1 MNNLPNNIKFL
12 RKSIGITQ
20 GGIALHLNKASNT
33 ISNWEKGNNM
43 PNLDELVA
51 LSKIFEVDLDTLV
64 NIDLTVVNLSE
75 IEAYKKNRQN
85 VNLNVNLPVN
95 LNAQIV
101 NNSDNSN
108 ELNKRGNTMP
118 IVVTMDS
125 NERDNVVMVP
135 TKARAGYLNGFG
147 DPDFISHLPVYNLPG
162 LKNGMFRMFEI
173 EGSSMYPTL
182 NSGDIAITRNVEQ
195 LRDIRDDRVHVIV
208 TRSEGLVIKRVL
220 NRLDKDGKLILKS
233 DNYKERELYPTMV
246 IDPEDVI
253 EIWYCTGYISCQM
266 RSPVEAFKKMIDIEA
281 RLSLLEHNLISNPY
295 KDNPPT
301 K

>member
-1 MNNLPNNIKFL
+1 MNNLGKNITFL
-12 RKSIGITQ
+12 RKKNNITQSSIGLAI
-20 GGIALHLNKASNT
+20 GKHANT
-33 ISNWEKGNNM
+33 ISNWEHDISM
-43 PNLDELVA
+43 PNVDELVK
-51 LSKIFEVDLDTLV
+51 LSNILGITVDIL
-64 NIDLTVVNLSE
+64 IKEDLNNVHLSDILENPENVHLNVHLPVHLNPKKEKKPNKVE
-75 IEAYKKNRQN
+75 IEQNEGNR
-85 VNLNVNLPVN
+85 
-95 LNAQIV
+95 
-101 NNSDNSN
+101 
-108 ELNKRGNTMP
+108 MP

-125 NERDNVVMVP
+125 NGRDNVVMVP
-135 TKARAGYLNGFG
+135 SKARAGYLNGFG

-162 LKNGMFRMFEI
+162 LKNGLFRMFEI

-233 DNYKERELYPTMV
+233 DNYKERELYPTLV

-281 RLSLLEHNLISNPY
+281 RLSLLEHNLISNPN

-301 K
+301 P